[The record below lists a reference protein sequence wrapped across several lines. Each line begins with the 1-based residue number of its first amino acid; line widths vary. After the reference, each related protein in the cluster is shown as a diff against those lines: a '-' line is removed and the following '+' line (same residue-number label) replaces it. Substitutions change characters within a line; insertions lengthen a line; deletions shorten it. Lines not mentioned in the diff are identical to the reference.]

1 MSDLANSMRHGGR
14 ILADAKHA
22 LESGSVSECTEALEK
37 IAQMGKILSEVILYD
52 PGAFSSSGTEVDSTE
67 EA

>member
-1 MSDLANSMRHGGR
+1 MLDEERQSQVRR

-22 LESGSVSECTEALEK
+22 LEGGSVSECTDALEK
-37 IAQMGKILSEVILYD
+37 IAQMGRILSEVILYD
-52 PGAFSSSGTEVDSTE
+52 PGTFSSQGTEVDSAE